1 MVTPPEHS
9 SHLQIHHAP
18 GPGPGLVDGWMDEAG
33 VGFVG
38 YARE

>member
-1 MVTPPEHS
+1 MVPPPDHS
-9 SHLQIHHAP
+9 PPLQIHHA
-18 GPGPGLVDGWMDEAG
+18 PGPGLVDGWMDEAG